1 MAPIPIHSQHHR
13 PLLYASTA
21 ASNFKKSVDESKYSS
36 SPMIKNAA
44 RYAIVLISLGSMV
57 ACKQNSG
64 TGGESAKL
72 ETEDQKTL
80 YALGLLI
87 GRNVKP
93 FALKPEELSIVKAGL
108 TDSVNGAKPQVEIDT
123 YGPKVNE
130 LADRRSSA
138 GLDETKKKGQ
148 EFADNVAKQKDASTT
163 PSGIVI
169 RSITAG
175 SGPNPAP
182 DDVVKVHYEGKLIDG
197 TIFDSS
203 IQRGEPAE
211 FPLNEVVPCW
221 REALQKLKKGGKAQ
235 VVCPSDAAY
244 GDRGQPPA
252 IPPGATLTFEVEL
265 LDFHKP

>member
-1 MAPIPIHSQHHR
+1 
-13 PLLYASTA
+13 
-21 ASNFKKSVDESKYSS
+21 
-36 SPMIKNAA
+36 MIKHAA
-44 RYAIVLISLGSMV
+44 RYAIVLICLGSMV

-64 TGGESAKL
+64 AGGSESAKL

-93 FALKPEELSIVKAGL
+93 FALKPEELAIVKAGL
-108 TDSVNGAKPQVEIDT
+108 TDSVNGTKPQVELET

-130 LADRRSSA
+130 LADRRSSV
-138 GLDETKKKGQ
+138 GVDEAKKKGQ
-148 EFADNVAKQKDASTT
+148 EFASNVAKQKNATTT

-169 RSITAG
+169 RSITEG

-182 DDVVKVHYEGKLIDG
+182 TDMVKVHYEGKLIDG
-197 TIFDSS
+197 TVFDSS

-221 REALQKLKKGGKAQ
+221 KEALQKLKKGGKAQ
-235 VVCPSDAAY
+235 IVCPSDVAY
-244 GDRGQPPA
+244 GDHGQPPT

>member
-1 MAPIPIHSQHHR
+1 M
-13 PLLYASTA
+13 T
-21 ASNFKKSVDESKYSS
+21 
-36 SPMIKNAA
+36 
-44 RYAIVLISLGSMV
+44 

-64 TGGESAKL
+64 AGGAESAKL

-80 YALGLLI
+80 YALGLIL
-87 GRNVKP
+87 GRNVKS
-93 FALKPEELSIVKAGL
+93 FALKP
-108 TDSVNGAKPQVEIDT
+108 QVELET

-130 LADRRSSA
+130 LAERRSSV
-138 GLDETKKKGQ
+138 GVDEAKKKGQ
-148 EFADNVAKQKDASTT
+148 EFANNVAKQKDATTT

-197 TIFDSS
+197 TVFDSS

-221 REALQKLKKGGKAQ
+221 KEALQKLKKGGKAQ
-235 VVCPSDAAY
+235 VVCPSDVAN
-244 GDRGQPPA
+244 GDQGQSPT